1 VRIEL
6 PQHQPL
12 GLQEYEHA
20 GILAPGGR
28 CVSYLAVSSFR
39 RNVPAMESLRP
50 YSMEP

>member
-1 VRIEL
+1 MPVVEPAKEVSAGCL
-6 PQHQPL
+6 D
-12 GLQEYEHA
+12 A

-28 CVSYLAVSSFR
+28 RVSYLAVSSFR